1 LSKTKKDS
9 LLKGTAILA
18 TAGFISKFLGF
29 IYRAFLGRVIGDQGF
44 GLYEKAYP
52 IYTMILTIST
62 VAIPIAISKLI
73 SEKRA
78 EERHDLAYYIFKV
91 ALRFS
96 LVFGFLAS
104 ILVAIFAKLLAKY
117 LLADIRVYYS
127 ILAIAPAIFVVSIMA
142 TYRGYFQGWQQMKP
156 TAISQVVE
164 QILRMTTMILLAYF
178 LLPYGVEYGAAGAA
192 SGAFFGAIA
201 GLIII
206 LIIYYRFQKKH
217 QDKFDDSPDNPP
229 AKEVLNKIASLAIPV
244 TVGALILPLMRLI
257 DATMITPR
265 LEVAGFS
272 LEEATSLY
280 GQFNGMAMTLV
291 RFPTVIAA
299 SLAVNLVPAISEAY
313 ALGSDKLAKNRI
325 AKAFKLSLYV
335 SIPASIGLI
344 TLAEPLCRVI
354 FANTQAAISLRY
366 VALGVVAVSLQ
377 QVSSSMLQGFGKPRL
392 PAKNLFFG
400 ALVNIIL
407 NYTLTA
413 IPTLG
418 IRGAA
423 LGTVAGFSVTA
434 ILNMIA
440 VFKIVKPDFDY
451 NILLIKPLLSSGLM
465 FLAIFLTYNILS
477 SAVQFEAITIL
488 ATVIIGM
495 LTYGIAL
502 LLTSAIRKEDLKLV
516 PKIGVRLAE
525 FLDKLGLVRG

>member
-1 LSKTKKDS
+1 LSTTKKDS

-62 VAIPIAISKLI
+62 VAIPVAISKLI

-78 EERHDLAYYIFKV
+78 EGRHDLAYYIFKV

-96 LVFGFLAS
+96 FIFGFLAS
-104 ILVAIFAKLLAKY
+104 VVVAIFAKPLAKY
-117 LLADIRVYYS
+117 LLGDARVYYS

-201 GLIII
+201 GLVVI
-206 LIIYYRFQKKH
+206 LVIYYRFQKKH
-217 QDKFDDSPDNPP
+217 QDKFDNSADNPP
-229 AKEVLNKIASLAIPV
+229 VKEVLNKIASLAIPV

-313 ALGSDKLAKNRI
+313 TLGSDKLAKNRI
-325 AKAFKLSLYV
+325 AKAFKLSLYI
-335 SIPASIGLI
+335 SIPATIGLV

-354 FANTQAAISLRY
+354 FANTQAAVSLRY

-400 ALVNIIL
+400 ALVNVVL

-413 IPTLG
+413 MPTLG

-423 LGTVAGFSVTA
+423 LGTVAGFSIAA
-434 ILNMIA
+434 ILNMVA
-440 VFKIVKPDFDY
+440 VFKIVKPDFNY
-451 NILLIKPLLSSGLM
+451 NILLIKPLLSGGMM
-465 FLAIFLTYNILS
+465 FLVILS
-477 SAVQFEAITIL
+477 IYNLLSVFSDFEAFTIL
-488 ATVIIGM
+488 ATVIMGM

-502 LLTSAIRKEDLKLV
+502 LLTSAIKKEDLRLI
-516 PKIGVRLAE
+516 PKVGVRLAE